1 MTKRED
7 GGPAFPDERFS
18 ELLHSTKPFSDDS
31 TSKEWNPY
39 MVGHAGMSLRDYFA
53 AAALPEAQRVSANVC
68 KPEEVVSMGVA
79 VAYAWAD
86 AMLAAR
92 EK

>member
-1 MTKRED
+1 MTDKD

-53 AAALPEAQRVSANVC
+53 AAALDTFPDVLLSTPSA
-68 KPEEVVSMGVA
+68 KA
-79 VAYAWAD
+79 AWAYQIAD
-86 AMLAAR
+86 AMLAER

>member
-1 MTKRED
+1 MKND
-7 GGPAFPDERFS
+7 GGRAFPQTANEFG
-18 ELLHSTKPFSDDS
+18 EETVWP
-31 TSKEWNPY
+31 
-39 MVGHAGMSLRDYFA
+39 GMSLRDYFA

-86 AMLAAR
+86 AMLAER
-92 EK
+92 ERGTE